1 LKPHTQT
8 TRLDLFRINLWKGE
22 RQKDRNMETLDPATG
37 QPLPANAIQRI
48 LFVSPKVHIY
58 NIPPLA
64 STRGYVAA
72 SWTEDPKRHIFTC
85 RMRLIETATPVPSS
99 SGGEEKEHIKAD
111 IILEDPSSGT
121 LFAAAPY
128 TTPAIVESALD
139 SSRFFALRVQDPS
152 GRKATLGM
160 GFEDRSDAFDFSVAL
175 QEARKS
181 LGIEPEADRRER
193 ERGKKKEEAEAAA
206 AARDYSLKEG
216 ETITVSFGGSG
227 FGRRNKA
234 GGGQQSQQQKEEV
247 TGSLNS
253 FALPP
258 PPGSGVN
265 KASGGGILPPP
276 PTGRQKAAPQ
286 DFGFDDGQF
295 GEFA

>member
-1 LKPHTQT
+1 
-8 TRLDLFRINLWKGE
+8 
-22 RQKDRNMETLDPATG
+22 METLDPATG
-37 QPLPANAIQRI
+37 LPLPANAIQRI
-48 LFVSPKVHIY
+48 LFVAPKVHIY

-72 SWTEDPKRHIFTC
+72 SWTDDPKRHIFTC
-85 RMRLIETATPVPSS
+85 RMRLIETATPSAAAPTPS
-99 SGGEEKEHIKAD
+99 GPGQDYEAEEQIKVD
-111 IILEDPSSGT
+111 VILEDPSSGT

-128 TTPAIVESALD
+128 TTPAVVEPALD

-181 LGIEPEADRRER
+181 LGIEPEEARREK
-193 ERGKKKEEAEAAA
+193 ERSRKKEEQEVK
-206 AARDYSLKEG
+206 RDYSLKEG

-227 FGRRNKA
+227 LGRRRP
-234 GGGQQSQQQKEEV
+234 QSTSVGTEEV

-258 PPGSGVN
+258 PPGSGAV
-265 KASGGGILPPP
+265 KGGGPIAPPPSGGSGS
-276 PTGRQKAAPQ
+276 RQKAAPQ

>member
-1 LKPHTQT
+1 
-8 TRLDLFRINLWKGE
+8 
-22 RQKDRNMETLDPATG
+22 METIDPATG
-37 QPLPANAIQRI
+37 APLPANAIQRI
-48 LFVSPKVHIY
+48 LFVAPKVHIY

-72 SWTEDPKRHIFTC
+72 SWTDDPKRHIFTC
-85 RMRLIETATPVPSS
+85 RMRLVETATPSV
-99 SGGEEKEHIKAD
+99 SGQDESEQITVD
-111 IILEDPSSGT
+111 IVLEDPSSGT

-181 LGIEPEADRRER
+181 LGIEPEENKREK
-193 ERGKKKEEAEAAA
+193 ERNKKKEEAEVK
-206 AARDYSLKEG
+206 RDYSLKEG

-227 FGRRNKA
+227 FGRRK
-234 GGGQQSQQQKEEV
+234 GQGTGQKEEV

-253 FALPP
+253 FALAP
-258 PPGSGVN
+258 PPGPGAV
-265 KASGGGILPPP
+265 KVAGLPPP
-276 PTGRQKAAPQ
+276 PSGAGSASRQKAAPQ
-286 DFGFDDGQF
+286 AFGFDDGQF

>member
-1 LKPHTQT
+1 
-8 TRLDLFRINLWKGE
+8 
-22 RQKDRNMETLDPATG
+22 METLDPATG
-37 QPLPANAIQRI
+37 LPLPPNAIQRI
-48 LFVSPKVHIY
+48 LFVAPKVHIY

-72 SWTEDPKRHIFTC
+72 SWTDDPKRHIFTC
-85 RMRLIETATPVPSS
+85 RMRLIETATPSPSS
-99 SGGEEKEHIKAD
+99 SSGQDETENIKVD

-152 GRKATLGM
+152 GRKATLGV

-181 LGIEPEADRRER
+181 LGIDPDENRRER
-193 ERGKKKEEAEAAA
+193 ERSKKKEEEEVK
-206 AARDYSLKEG
+206 RDYSLKEG

-227 FGRRNKA
+227 FGRRK
-234 GGGQQSQQQKEEV
+234 GQAPAKDEV

-258 PPGSGVN
+258 PPGPASV
-265 KASGGGILPPP
+265 KAGGIPPP
-276 PTGRQKAAPQ
+276 PPAAGSASRQKAAPQ